1 MRKRDLLLVLFVAAV
16 PPWLL
21 AALVALAW
29 LRPGGPEG
37 VLMLQHDLLGRP
49 FLALPLV
56 VAATAGVVIAALWR
70 LRGIRWDDWWLAA
83 GLTAGLAFLA
93 CVAGGGLA
101 DGEYGAVLGAWWA
114 SLSGHTVFVF
124 LLTALVW
131 SRVVHRPPA
140 TQRDA
145 LAESPAPSR

>member
-1 MRKRDLLLVLFVAAV
+1 MRKRGLLLVLFAAAV

-21 AALVALAW
+21 AALVSLAW

-37 VLMLQHDLLGRP
+37 VLMLQHELLGRP

-56 VAATAGVVIAALWR
+56 VAAAAGAVTGALWR

-83 GLTAGLAFLA
+83 ALTATLAFLA
-93 CVAGGGLA
+93 CVVGGGSA
-101 DGEYGAVLGAWWA
+101 GGEYGAVLGAWWA
-114 SLSGHTVFVF
+114 SLSGHTLFVF

-131 SRVVHRPPA
+131 SRVVHRPA
-140 TQRDA
+140 A
-145 LAESPAPSR
+145 AEGGTAASPAPAG